1 MVNPF
6 RTRTGPPSVAPQGRA
21 RRSRAVLGLT
31 AALVGLV
38 ALGTAVAL
46 TSSAWTNTA
55 NVRAT
60 ASTGT
65 WGDSCVWVYV
75 ATGQP
80 VTPAP
85 ACTISSVAITP
96 YYGAG
101 INYSDPTTGRAAG
114 ILVTFSPAA
123 TSTMVPVI
131 TMRLNQ
137 GIIPANWAWTTSKL
151 ASSQVTQ
158 TGTCKTLP
166 NATGLKGLAYYSN
179 AQFVLWEKASPGGDP
194 TVCTGS

>member
-1 MVNPF
+1 MNPF
-6 RTRTGPPSVAPQGRA
+6 RTRTGPRPVAPQRRRV

-55 NVRAT
+55 TVRAT

-65 WGDSCVWVYV
+65 WTDSCVWVYV

-85 ACTISSVAITP
+85 ACTISNVAITP
-96 YYGAG
+96 YYEAG
-101 INYSDPTTGRAAG
+101 IGYSDPTTGRAARV
-114 ILVTFSPAA
+114 LVTFPRDA
-123 TSTMVPVI
+123 TGTMVPVI
-131 TMRLNQ
+131 TMRLNK
-137 GIIPANWAWTTSKL
+137 GIIPTNWAWTTSKL

-166 NATGLKGLAYYSN
+166 SATGLKGLAYYVN